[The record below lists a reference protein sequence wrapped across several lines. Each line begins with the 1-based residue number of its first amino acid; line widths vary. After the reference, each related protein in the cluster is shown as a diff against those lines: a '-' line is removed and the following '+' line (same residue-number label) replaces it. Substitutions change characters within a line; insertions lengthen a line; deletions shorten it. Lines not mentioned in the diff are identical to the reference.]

1 MHRKLNA
8 RNCKMISNKPTTKHL
23 VPIYYL
29 PSGTVMNI
37 VYCVTSLGSKVEDI
51 ISHLLSN
58 RQGRGN
64 TINFDG
70 HVVVKE
76 PHLIIYFSD
85 RDHGLASIFHIH
97 KVEATWP
104 CNHFKGH

>member
-1 MHRKLNA
+1 
-8 RNCKMISNKPTTKHL
+8 
-23 VPIYYL
+23 
-29 PSGTVMNI
+29 MNI

-58 RQGRGN
+58 MQGRGN

-76 PHLIIYFSD
+76 PPLIISFSD
-85 RDHGLASIFHIH
+85 RDARTGQTGYITVYLFSIFHIH
-97 KVEATWP
+97 KVEATLQP
-104 CNHFKGH
+104 F